1 MNSKKIIWE
10 VARLTVQLNRG
21 EADLPLEIPPGH
33 QKFLI
38 SSQTSLPISE
48 LPEKSNA
55 SSKLDLQICDISPDP
70 INLQNLALLRSD
82 TWEFWLEPDGSYQFV
97 LPYEEIPVKALVRSD
112 FSEGVIQGDF
122 SSSKAAVF
130 PLKNIE
136 NRIFSAWLGTM
147 GDIIL
152 HASGVIYDGKGYCFA
167 GDPGA
172 GKSDLAA
179 ALASDP
185 GITVLGEDQVVL
197 RYLKDRFWI
206 FGAPWHLN
214 PEMCSPEGIPLSK
227 MFFLDR
233 SLEPGAHLI
242 SPLDGITRI
251 LQTAFTPFYQPK
263 WIPGILA
270 RLELLSQQVP
280 FYNLSY
286 QLGSDPVALITN
298 A

>member
-1 MNSKKIIWE
+1 M
-10 VARLTVQLNRG
+10 
-21 EADLPLEIPPGH
+21 
-33 QKFLI
+33 
-38 SSQTSLPISE
+38 
-48 LPEKSNA
+48 
-55 SSKLDLQICDISPDP
+55 
-70 INLQNLALLRSD
+70 
-82 TWEFWLEPDGSYQFV
+82 
-97 LPYEEIPVKALVRSD
+97 
-112 FSEGVIQGDF
+112 
-122 SSSKAAVF
+122 
-130 PLKNIE
+130 KNIE
-136 NRIFSAWLGTM
+136 NRIFSAWLGSL

-152 HASGVIYDGKGYCFA
+152 HASGVIFDGKGYCFA

-172 GKSDLAA
+172 GKSTLAA

>member
-1 MNSKKIIWE
+1 MLDKQLLWE
-10 VARLTVQLNRG
+10 IAGLTVQFTLS
-21 EADLPLEIPPGH
+21 DFVLTLEFPPAH
-33 QKFLI
+33 KKFFKDSLDPKAVSKI
-38 SSQTSLPISE
+38 ELCIQDEVITLLQTKGTPI
-48 LPEKSNA
+48 
-55 SSKLDLQICDISPDP
+55 
-70 INLQNLALLRSD
+70 LRSD
-82 TWEFWLEPDGSYQFV
+82 TWEFWISPIGDYEFF
-97 LPYEEIPVKALVRSD
+97 LPYDEIPLRVTVKPD
-112 FSEGVIQGDF
+112 FSEGTIRGDF
-122 SSSKAAVF
+122 SSIKTPVF

-136 NRIFSAWLGTM
+136 NRIFSAWLGSL

-172 GKSDLAA
+172 GKSTLAA
-179 ALASDP
+179 ALAADS

-197 RYLKDRFWI
+197 RYLENRFWI
-206 FGAPWHLN
+206 FGTPWHLN